1 MNALE
6 TVNRYVTEAATT
18 LKLDDGL
25 MSFLLTPDRQL
36 RVEIPIIRDNGKLQV
51 FIGYRI
57 QHNDSRRRTGYPRSP
72 SSKSSATPTR

>member
-18 LKLDDGL
+18 LKLDDAL

-36 RVEIPIIRDNGKLQV
+36 RVEIPITLDNGKQTQL
-51 FIGYRI
+51 
-57 QHNDSRRRTGYPRSP
+57 T
-72 SSKSSATPTR
+72 